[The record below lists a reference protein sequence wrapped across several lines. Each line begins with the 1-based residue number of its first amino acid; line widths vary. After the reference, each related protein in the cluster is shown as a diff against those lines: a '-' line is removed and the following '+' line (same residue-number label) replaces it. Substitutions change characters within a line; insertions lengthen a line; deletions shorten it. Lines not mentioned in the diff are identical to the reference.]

1 MKNAEP
7 TAEDY
12 VRIEKCRLFDGCEA
26 EEIRAF
32 LHESGVQV
40 QTFSGRETLPQEV
53 RSNCWGI
60 VLTGSVRIYSG
71 AEGEG
76 TMLLNVVGESQPF
89 DIASLAGC
97 RVNPVM
103 SEAKAAGK
111 SRIAFI
117 GTAEPTSLMERHPQI
132 AANVMGFFCGRI
144 AFLNRKIHTLSRG
157 SVEQRLADYLLS
169 EFTTD
174 SGQPEVVIRSCAELA
189 VRLNMSRASLYRA
202 LGTLEESGMIA
213 RSGKVIGLLDVAALQ
228 NV

>member
-1 MKNAEP
+1 
-7 TAEDY
+7 
-12 VRIEKCRLFDGCEA
+12 
-26 EEIRAF
+26 
-32 LHESGVQV
+32 
-40 QTFSGRETLPQEV
+40 
-53 RSNCWGI
+53 
-60 VLTGSVRIYSG
+60 
-71 AEGEG
+71 
-76 TMLLNVVGESQPF
+76 
-89 DIASLAGC
+89 
-97 RVNPVM
+97 
-103 SEAKAAGK
+103 
-111 SRIAFI
+111 
-117 GTAEPTSLMERHPQI
+117 MERHPQI

-144 AFLNRKIHTLSRG
+144 AFLNRKIPTLSRG